1 MSSLDPPPTLI
12 IKKKEVKILISEKKN
27 RRGGDSYA
35 KQNENDGSKGMRA
48 ELSKLVKGGSF
59 GELIITWSL
68 GGKESLLLLTS
79 SYQR

>member
-12 IKKKEVKILISEKKN
+12 KKKRGVKILIS
-27 RRGGDSYA
+27 DSYA

-68 GGKESLLLLTS
+68 GGKESLLWLTS